1 MPNEISKDELS
12 YNEKVELFKELIFGK
27 AANDDFE
34 PKKRVSHKEKSIF
47 PKEKLVVSTS
57 KVEQSSSDF
66 AVGDKGNAC
75 STAQL
80 ILKAAEEVF
89 LRDGFA
95 AATTSAIA
103 KSAGVTHAMLHYY
116 FKTKE
121 NLFKHIFQ
129 QKVAELIASLQNA
142 FGNSNL
148 PFVERIVSGAQRHFD
163 FLKENPRL
171 PAFVMR
177 DILGHPLRSAMIGF
191 YFKQFYSSTVSDL
204 QQQADELSE
213 RGEIASVKITDLLLD
228 IASLNVFAF
237 LIKPSAET
245 LKELYATTPE
255 GFLERRKQE
264 IAETLRRR
272 LKP

>member
-1 MPNEISKDELS
+1 MSNVSNKNELS
-12 YNEKVELFKELIFGK
+12 YSEQVEMFKELIFGK
-27 AANDDFE
+27 AVKDDFE
-34 PKKRVSHKEKSIF
+34 PKKGVSNTKKPTFPAEKQVDF
-47 PKEKLVVSTS
+47 PN
-57 KVEQSSSDF
+57 KVEQSTSN
-66 AVGDKGNAC
+66 APVG
-75 STAQL
+75 STKEVLSTDQL

-103 KSAGVTHAMLHYY
+103 KTAGVTHAMLHYY
-116 FKTKE
+116 FNTKE

-129 QKVAELIASLQNA
+129 QKVAELIASLQDA
-142 FGNSNL
+142 FGNGDL

-177 DILGHPLRSAMIGF
+177 DILGHPLRSKMIGS
-191 YFKQFYSSTVSDL
+191 YIKQFYSSTVSDM
-204 QQQADELSE
+204 QQQADELAE
-213 RGEIASVKITDLLLD
+213 RGEIAKVKITDLFLD

-237 LIKPSAET
+237 LIKPTAET
-245 LKELYATTPE
+245 LEELYGTTPG
-255 GFLERRKQE
+255 GFLAQRKQE
-264 IAETLRRR
+264 IAEMLRRR